1 MPDDKQY
8 EGVSVVKRANVF
20 GEKCV
25 SHTVIFA
32 DGTRKTLGVFLRGK
46 LTIPSVV
53 DEELEILAE
62 DFDANRLA
70 VRIGEVLHLNAARQ
84 AHEMLEGLLPKR
96 PGKIVLS
103 GYGAMR

>member
-32 DGTRKTLGVFLRGK
+32 DGTRKTLGVFLTGK

-53 DEELEILAE
+53 DEELEILAGHCSVRQKNGAE
-62 DFDANRLA
+62 WTEYRAGDFF
-70 VRIGEVLHLNAARQ
+70 EVSRNSLIEVNVFETVEYICSFRD
-84 AHEMLEGLLPKR
+84 
-96 PGKIVLS
+96 
-103 GYGAMR
+103 